1 MLCKDPVCRRHNR
14 SLLGSS
20 STVIRNQEGASWE
33 VAVSFQETQHNFT
46 IQIPPDGGRLGG
58 HHCYGV
64 HCKTTFINKRDAS
77 LNFFLSFFFYT
88 FKSRLWLRQVTKKKK
103 THWKSWGSTKG
114 RKWNDFVLHHRWVP
128 TASRATIPPDDFGSH
143 RTNQSRQLM
152 KERS

>member
-103 THWKSWGSTKG
+103 HTENHEAAQKAGSETTLCSITAG
-114 RKWNDFVLHHRWVP
+114 CPQHHELQFHQMISEA
-128 TASRATIPPDDFGSH
+128 TAQIKADS
-143 RTNQSRQLM
+143 
-152 KERS
+152 